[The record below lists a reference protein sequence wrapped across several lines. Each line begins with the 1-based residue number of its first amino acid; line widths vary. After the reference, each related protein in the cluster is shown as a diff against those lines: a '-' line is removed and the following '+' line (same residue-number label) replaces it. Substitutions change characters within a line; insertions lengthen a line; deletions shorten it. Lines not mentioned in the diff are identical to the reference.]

1 MRRIPI
7 RVKLAV
13 ALSVP
18 LVAVGLVT
26 LIEVISVA
34 NEANDVHE
42 QAELATAA
50 IGPKGLITALQDERN
65 FAAANLVGVDSD
77 LPMAV
82 NGYPESR
89 GMVDTRL
96 AEFEAE
102 LDSLPADA
110 QAAYAPALEGLDAL
124 AEVRADIDVEAAK
137 PDLSLD
143 NIGLTTQYFDK
154 YTALIEPFFGGMSRI
169 SIAMDDPELRQGAE
183 LMEVV
188 TRQLETI
195 PQLANHLIMPANL
208 PTGPDDTAGPGIN
221 SPAEIAK
228 LADSHDTFRRQAE
241 ALRTAAGPYAD
252 LAAEWFPEEFTEAI
266 DAAVDQAINTSRINS
281 EATIATFGASQEN
294 EAELPY
300 LGYRDAV
307 GERIEQR
314 ADEITDAAAARQL
327 RFGLLMAVTF
337 AAAVALTV
345 LVSLSIT
352 RPLRS
357 LTRQAKEMAERR
369 LPGAVTD
376 ILEIP
381 LGEDVVVP
389 QVAPVRVGTRDEV
402 ADVADALNKV
412 QDSALDLALEQ
423 AVLRRNIADSF
434 VNLGRRNQNLLGR
447 QLDFIT
453 ELESRETDPD
463 TLSSLFRL
471 DHLATRMRRNAESL
485 LVLAGIEPPR
495 QWAAPVRINDVVRAA
510 LGEVESYERVT
521 VRGVAPATVQ
531 GSVAADLA
539 HLMAELI
546 ENALVFSPPDQTV
559 DIRGAAQRSS
569 EGTGYTLAIMDA
581 GLGMPPADIEAANRR
596 LAGAESFTVA
606 PSKYLGHYVAGNL
619 AARHDI
625 RVHLENSPGNG
636 VTATVDLPA
645 TLLTTDT
652 ALPHADEPHAAREV
666 WPPAP
671 SGNEIP
677 PAPLPAR
684 QPTAPA
690 PLPQASGDGRYAQ
703 LPQPDANRP
712 VAFPRADF
720 GDTGRVPVYRDDTAG
735 AWPAPTSGAEAP
747 WSSAPVPTAD
757 AGPAPLGGGLARRQ
771 PANDAQAESRRTP
784 SGLVKRSPRVVD
796 TGEIQAVGLSADPDL
811 LTSLSRFANPGQHV
825 TGTAPVT
832 QDRQGPA
839 PQAPLPPSA
848 GASPQPSRRQP
859 PSGPAPAAPQPLRDE
874 PFSAP
879 RPATGTGFAGLAAG
893 LSGVSPFQGVAP
905 GSRDGRPDAAQ
916 VAGPDASGGLPRRV
930 RGAQLP
936 TPKPVQLRRSSGP
949 ADPGPAPA
957 PSAPGGSPFG
967 ATPPPASFASPP
979 PAPAAPADT
988 PGKQSADAVYSFLSS
1003 FTAGVQRGLDDT
1015 RPNGQPPA

>member
-18 LVAVGLVT
+18 LIAVGLVT

-96 AEFEAE
+96 AEFQAD

-124 AEVRADIDVEAAK
+124 AEMRADIDVEAAK
-137 PDLSLD
+137 PGLSLE

-208 PTGPDDTAGPGIN
+208 ATGPDDTAGPGIN

-228 LADSHDTFRRQAE
+228 LADSHDTFHRQAE

-266 DAAVDQAINTSRINS
+266 DAAVDQAINTSRIDS

-389 QVAPVRVGTRDEV
+389 QVTPVRVGTRDEV
-402 ADVADALNKV
+402 ADVAEALNKV

-510 LGEVESYERVT
+510 LGEVENYERVT
-521 VRGVAPATVQ
+521 VRGIAPATVQ
-531 GSVAADLA
+531 GSAAADLA

-559 DIRGAAQRSS
+559 DIRGAVQRSA

-625 RVHLENSPGNG
+625 RVHLRSSPGTG
-636 VTATVDLPA
+636 IIA
-645 TLLTTDT
+645 TL
-652 ALPHADEPHAAREV
+652 
-666 WPPAP
+666 
-671 SGNEIP
+671 EIP
-677 PAPLPAR
+677 
-684 QPTAPA
+684 
-690 PLPQASGDGRYAQ
+690 S
-703 LPQPDANRP
+703 
-712 VAFPRADF
+712 
-720 GDTGRVPVYRDDTAG
+720 
-735 AWPAPTSGAEAP
+735 
-747 WSSAPVPTAD
+747 
-757 AGPAPLGGGLARRQ
+757 
-771 PANDAQAESRRTP
+771 
-784 SGLVKRSPRVVD
+784 
-796 TGEIQAVGLSADPDL
+796 DL
-811 LTSLSRFANPGQHV
+811 LTVEAATAMPSLEGPGQ
-825 TGTAPVT
+825 GFLAP
-832 QDRQGPA
+832 
-839 PQAPLPPSA
+839 
-848 GASPQPSRRQP
+848 
-859 PSGPAPAAPQPLRDE
+859 GPAPAAVGAGPNGGRGPGPTAPTDDQWASLVRLGDQGGSWQAPGAPARPAPQP
-874 PFSAP
+874 A
-879 RPATGTGFAGLAAG
+879 RP
-893 LSGVSPFQGVAP
+893 PVA
-905 GSRDGRPDAAQ
+905 
-916 VAGPDASGGLPRRV
+916 
-930 RGAQLP
+930 
-936 TPKPVQLRRSSGP
+936 
-949 ADPGPAPA
+949 
-957 PSAPGGSPFG
+957 
-967 ATPPPASFASPP
+967 
-979 PAPAAPADT
+979 PAPAAPAPAGPPAGMRWQDIPTGRPSPAPQAPQPEPQVPLAQQLPQRQWPQPQPPAQPPRPASTSGGQPPLTRRDRGAQMPTTNLHPIRGGQTAET
-988 PGKQSADAVYSFLSS
+988 PAAAGRPAAQPPVHRPRAAEDVYNFLSN
-1003 FTAGVQRGLDDT
+1003 FTAGVQRGLDASGG
-1015 RPNGQPPA
+1015 RNGS